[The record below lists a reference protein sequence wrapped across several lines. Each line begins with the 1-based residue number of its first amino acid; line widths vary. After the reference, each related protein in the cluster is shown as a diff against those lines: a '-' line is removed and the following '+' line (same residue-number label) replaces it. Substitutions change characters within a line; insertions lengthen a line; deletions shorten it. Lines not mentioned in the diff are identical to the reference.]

1 MTKLLLLGIT
11 GSGKSAISKPIGQ
24 ALGLKVLEVDQ
35 EVIRLNNGLWPK
47 DADTV
52 SKYMLTTNDAALE
65 MDGIV
70 YVTSWLS
77 RESMKQFYQKGFRII
92 ELHADFEELLRRKL
106 KRDNPTQSEIDKFRE
121 NSKGYYEVINDKEIE
136 HLITLSLDNTGMTLE
151 SAIKAISLS
160 ALS

>member
-1 MTKLLLLGIT
+1 M
-11 GSGKSAISKPIGQ
+11 A
-24 ALGLKVLEVDQ
+24 
-35 EVIRLNNGLWPK
+35 K

-106 KRDNPTQSEIDKFRE
+106 KEI
-121 NSKGYYEVINDKEIE
+121 INTKR
-136 HLITLSLDNTGMTLE
+136 NR
-151 SAIKAISLS
+151 
-160 ALS
+160 